1 VQPHRIQYAATVAN
15 RSSVEFGDDWDNPPS
30 EQGPWL
36 QRTKMVLRWVGAAIG
51 LGVVVLLVFLL
62 WSTRRPFPAVSG
74 EVTIQGLNAD
84 VEIVRDDAGIPHIYA
99 STAHDLFVAQGY
111 VHAQDRFWQMDTWR
125 HIGAGR
131 LSEMFGEDQ
140 VETDAFLRTMGWVEL
155 AAKQYSRTSELGRT
169 ALAGYTAG
177 VNAYLGQ
184 RSPAELGFEYTV
196 MEAVNR
202 NYTPEPWTAID
213 SILWGKVMAWDLRGN
228 MDNEIARSM
237 LLDDFSPAEVALF
250 YPPYP
255 EDHPVI
261 VGNDADRIVGPGLSP
276 SPPETMQ
283 TIRQTL
289 RNVGLL
295 DGVTGGGGVG
305 IGSNSWV
312 IGPERT
318 ATGAPILANDPHLG
332 IRMPSIWYQVA
343 LHCVPRTEDCPFD
356 VTGFSFA
363 GMPGVIIGHND
374 RVAWGLT
381 NLGPD
386 VMDLYVER
394 INPNNPLQY
403 EVEGRWVDMEIRTE
417 TIEVAGG
424 DPIETTVR
432 VTRHGPIISDDY
444 GILEDFT
451 DNSGIPLPDHYA
463 VALRWTALEDNPSL
477 IDAVLGL
484 DIATDFDTFR
494 EALRLFD
501 VPAQNMI
508 YADISG
514 NIGYQAPGRIPIRQN
529 WDGRMP
535 VPGWN
540 SEYEWSGFI
549 PFDELPHLYN
559 PPEGYIVT
567 ANNPVVD
574 GSYPYLITAD
584 WNYGDRAHRILEMVA
599 ADSAVTIEAVAAMQ
613 FDTYNRHAERLLPRL
628 LAVDVSSEDAIVLRA
643 QEILSS
649 WDLHNDAE
657 SAGAAV
663 FEAVWRNLLMLTFH
677 DDLEEDLWPAGGS
690 RWSLAVAAMLD
701 FPSLGVWDDKTTAV
715 IEDADDILLAAFRAG
730 VAEAEDLL
738 GGTPDEWEWGRMH
751 GAVFRNETLGESGVG
766 LIEGR
771 FNRGPYPVG
780 GGSDIVNAVGWYADE
795 GYEVTW
801 VPSMRMI
808 VDLGDLQNSRAIHTT
823 GQSGHAYNS
832 HYQDM
837 IEDWAAGSYLPM
849 RWDEENIRR
858 NTEGVLAL
866 IPER

>member
-1 VQPHRIQYAATVAN
+1 MQPHRIQYAATVAN

-312 IGPERT
+312 VGPERT
-318 ATGAPILANDPHLG
+318 ATGA
-332 IRMPSIWYQVA
+332 RSW
-343 LHCVPRTEDCPFD
+343 RT
-356 VTGFSFA
+356 
-363 GMPGVIIGHND
+363 
-374 RVAWGLT
+374 
-381 NLGPD
+381 
-386 VMDLYVER
+386 
-394 INPNNPLQY
+394 
-403 EVEGRWVDMEIRTE
+403 IRTWAFGCPRFGIKSRCIVFRE
-417 TIEVAGG
+417 
-424 DPIETTVR
+424 PKTVR
-432 VTRHGPIISDDY
+432 ST
-444 GILEDFT
+444 
-451 DNSGIPLPDHYA
+451 
-463 VALRWTALEDNPSL
+463 
-477 IDAVLGL
+477 
-484 DIATDFDTFR
+484 
-494 EALRLFD
+494 
-501 VPAQNMI
+501 
-508 YADISG
+508 
-514 NIGYQAPGRIPIRQN
+514 
-529 WDGRMP
+529 
-535 VPGWN
+535 
-540 SEYEWSGFI
+540 
-549 PFDELPHLYN
+549 
-559 PPEGYIVT
+559 
-567 ANNPVVD
+567 
-574 GSYPYLITAD
+574 
-584 WNYGDRAHRILEMVA
+584 
-599 ADSAVTIEAVAAMQ
+599 
-613 FDTYNRHAERLLPRL
+613 
-628 LAVDVSSEDAIVLRA
+628 
-643 QEILSS
+643 
-649 WDLHNDAE
+649 
-657 SAGAAV
+657 
-663 FEAVWRNLLMLTFH
+663 
-677 DDLEEDLWPAGGS
+677 
-690 RWSLAVAAMLD
+690 
-701 FPSLGVWDDKTTAV
+701 
-715 IEDADDILLAAFRAG
+715 
-730 VAEAEDLL
+730 
-738 GGTPDEWEWGRMH
+738 
-751 GAVFRNETLGESGVG
+751 
-766 LIEGR
+766 
-771 FNRGPYPVG
+771 
-780 GGSDIVNAVGWYADE
+780 
-795 GYEVTW
+795 
-801 VPSMRMI
+801 
-808 VDLGDLQNSRAIHTT
+808 
-823 GQSGHAYNS
+823 
-832 HYQDM
+832 
-837 IEDWAAGSYLPM
+837 
-849 RWDEENIRR
+849 
-858 NTEGVLAL
+858 
-866 IPER
+866 